1 MPTPYIPA
9 RLHVFLA
16 REAPTALILRRGP
29 SKQVC
34 TIGWDRTDDTFQLG
48 QWLKGRIY
56 EHRCD
61 LSPDGRHFLY
71 MASKQQ
77 DWNKPDRATA
87 WTAVSRA
94 PYLKAVAFWEQ
105 DSTYGGGGQFLGD
118 RLTYR
123 DDVQSGV
130 LEGPANLS
138 HPSLPYL
145 WNDIHLEKYHFRLRR
160 EGWQKRDA
168 RSSDTNADLWEKERN
183 GWTLQQFVHADLE
196 PPVGRG
202 VEWQWVQA
210 QDLSTGETLGDQ
222 SWEWADF
229 DGDRLVWA
237 QAGKLF
243 ATPIWDGG
251 HGDILE
257 LADFNDWTFQ
267 AVQAPY

>member
-1 MPTPYIPA
+1 MPIPYSPA

-16 REAPTALILRRGP
+16 REAPTGLILRRGP

-34 TIGWDRTDDTFQLG
+34 TIGWNRTDDTFQLG

-105 DSTYGGGGQFLGD
+105 DSTYGGGGQFMGD
-118 RLTYR
+118 RLTCR
-123 DDVQSGV
+123 DDVQSGIIQ
-130 LEGPANLS
+130 GPDNLP
-138 HPSLPYL
+138 HPSKPYL
-145 WNDIHLEKYHFRLRR
+145 WGDIHLGKYHFRLRR
-160 EGWQKRDA
+160 EGWQPSA
-168 RSSDTNADLWEKERN
+168 ASSPETEVWEKKHAD
-183 GWTLQQFVHADLE
+183 WTLHQFMPSGLDN
-196 PPVGRG
+196 PVGRG
-202 VEWQWVQA
+202 VYWQWIQA
-210 QDLSTGETLGDQ
+210 QHLPTSETLGDQ

-243 ATPIWDGG
+243 ATQIWNGG

-267 AVQAPY
+267 PIQAPY